1 MPDWEELREAGRAVK
16 ERVLR
21 HLDEYLVE
29 LEASIE
35 RAGGQVH
42 WARDGAEANAIIAG
56 IVRSPRG
63 HGGGEGQV
71 DHLRRDQ
78 DERGARGR
86 GHQRSRPTSPS

>member
-1 MPDWEELREAGRAVK
+1 MPDWEEPREAGRAVK

-56 IVRSPRG
+56 IVRPTGPR
-63 HGGGEGQV
+63 
-71 DHLRRDQ
+71 RW
-78 DERGARGR
+78 
-86 GHQRSRPTSPS
+86 